1 MRLVISF
8 FSLLSAMVM
17 MAQQYRTLGDFTSDT
32 DGTSIHNALMELTLT
47 KDQDDYSI
55 LSLKIFHDKESNYA
69 LVDTLWRAESAYR
82 TEGKVKTDTYEE
94 RGIFFLYTFDKT
106 GRLDTYY
113 VFSSFVDTT
122 RDDFTQVVVRKF
134 TADGKRVWCLTANAT
149 DARSKEF
156 SQVLTDA
163 RKKLRFKKASSTK
176 GDGRDKPE
184 YWEPRVNRS
193 ATTIGRGSAY
203 GSGW

>member
-1 MRLVISF
+1 MRLLISF
-8 FSLLSAMVM
+8 FSLLSAVVI

-32 DGTSIHNALMELTLT
+32 DGSSIHNALMELSLT
-47 KDQDDYSI
+47 KDKDDYSI
-55 LSLKIFHDKESNYA
+55 LSLKIFPDKESDYA
-69 LVDTLWRAESAYR
+69 LVDTLWLAESAYR
-82 TEGKVKTDTYEE
+82 TEGKVTTDTYEE

-122 RDDFTQVVVRKF
+122 QDDFTQVVVRKF

-156 SQVLTDA
+156 SKVLTEA

-176 GDGRDKPE
+176 GDGHDKPQ
-184 YWEPRVNRS
+184 YWEPRVNHN
-193 ATTIGRGSAY
+193 ATTIGHGSPY